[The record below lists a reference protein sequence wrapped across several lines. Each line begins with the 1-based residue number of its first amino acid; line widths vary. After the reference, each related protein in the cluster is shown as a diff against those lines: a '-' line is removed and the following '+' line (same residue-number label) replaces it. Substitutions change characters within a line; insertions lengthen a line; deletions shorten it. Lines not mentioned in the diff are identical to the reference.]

1 MINGSAALPVSG
13 VIKFAVIVEIRI
25 KQKRSFDLGF
35 MTHPHY
41 IQKSDV

>member
-13 VIKFAVIVEIRI
+13 VIRFTVIVEMRI
-25 KQKRSFDLGF
+25 KQKRSFELSF